1 MEDSFEIQSL
11 AKEALD
17 NYLNPIATENGRGWQ
32 IGQLPRK
39 AQIMMKLNSLKSRAL
54 IRQIVVTA
62 KYEDDHGIHEVD
74 LDDLKVSPF
83 MVVMNG
89 THKIHVSPM
98 QEVEK

>member
-1 MEDSFEIQSL
+1 

-17 NYLNPIATENGRGWQ
+17 NYLNPIATEKGKGWN

-39 AQIMMKLNSLKSRAL
+39 AQIMMKLNSLKSRAI

-62 KYEDDHGIHEVD
+62 RYEDEDGFHEVD
-74 LDDLKVSPF
+74 LSDLKASPF
-83 MVVMNG
+83 MVVKNG
-89 THKIHVSPM
+89 KHQIHVSPL